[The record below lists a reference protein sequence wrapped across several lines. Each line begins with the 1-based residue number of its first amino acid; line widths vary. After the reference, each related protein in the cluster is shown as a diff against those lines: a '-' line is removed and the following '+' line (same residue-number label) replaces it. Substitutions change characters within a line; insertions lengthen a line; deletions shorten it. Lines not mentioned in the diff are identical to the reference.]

1 MQDDIIQETSRLL
14 EIIAKHD
21 ALTIFMESIEGI
33 DASTDTP
40 SRLGMSKKQ
49 YYTRLKQ
56 LIDAGLITKSRGKY
70 VQTTMGKILYERC
83 LQLIFE
89 QVRNAKKLIMAD
101 ILKSSGR
108 FDMDEIYRL
117 LQIKVENGYAR
128 LVTDYDILI
137 NMLEE
142 RMKDVKGQAW
152 YATRYFNEHIVSK
165 ALELYRRGIDIRILV
180 DRALVERYIAGY
192 MGMGMGRHNANRHE
206 EERFKMFTDP
216 FYPDRLERRV
226 ADVPFSFIILDGRY
240 VGIELVNANN
250 PTRFYAGVYI
260 EDEHIAS
267 QLKSFFEALYTS
279 AGIVS
284 KN

>member
-14 EIIAKHD
+14 EILAKRD
-21 ALTIFMESIEGI
+21 ALTIFMGSIEGI
-33 DASTDTP
+33 DASTDTAA
-40 SRLGMSKKQ
+40 RLAMSKKQ

-101 ILKSSGR
+101 ILKNSGR

-117 LQIKVENGYAR
+117 LQIKVENGDAR
-128 LVTDYDILI
+128 LITDYDALI
-137 NMLEE
+137 NILQEK
-142 RMKDVKGQAW
+142 MKDVKSQAW
-152 YATRYFNEHIVSK
+152 YATRYLNEHIISK
-165 ALELYRRGIDIRILV
+165 AIELHRRSVDVRVLV
-180 DRALVERYIAGY
+180 DRTLVERYIAEY
-192 MGMGMGRHNANRHE
+192 MGMSKQNANKYE
-206 EERFKMFTDP
+206 LERFKMLTDP
-216 FYPDRLERRV
+216 FYPDKLDRKV
-226 ADVPFSFIILDGRY
+226 SDIPFSFIILDGRY

-260 EDEHIAS
+260 ENEHIAT
-267 QLKSFFEALYTS
+267 QLKSLFEALYTS
-279 AGIVS
+279 ASIIS